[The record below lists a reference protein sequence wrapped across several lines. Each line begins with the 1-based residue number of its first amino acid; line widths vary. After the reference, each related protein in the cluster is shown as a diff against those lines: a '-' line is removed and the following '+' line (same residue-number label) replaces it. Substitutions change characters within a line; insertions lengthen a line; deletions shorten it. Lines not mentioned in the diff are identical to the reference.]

1 MRTQMSSNLNKI
13 YLGIIGK
20 PNSGKST
27 LFNALIGDQI
37 SPVGNEYGLTK
48 QIYKQKFS
56 YNNYEFIIIDTPGL
70 RRRSKVTAK
79 DEVKRNSEVIKLL
92 NKVEIIILLIDSL
105 ESITKQDFR
114 LADLSISKNKIVFFL
129 FNKIDII
136 DDKKK
141 FRNQLKNFLEKN
153 YNKYKLININFI
165 SAKKNQKVSKVLDQI
180 IDKKKLIKVKI
191 KKKNLNNFLD
201 NLNRN
206 ASFPKVNNIEI
217 KPKYIVQI
225 EDTMPKFK
233 VFINTKKKCPQL
245 FQKYFDNSFR
255 KYFSLEGIPIRYDFI
270 NSKNPYAN

>member
-1 MRTQMSSNLNKI
+1 MSSNLNKI

-114 LADLSISKNKIVFFL
+114 LADLSISKNKIVF
-129 FNKIDII
+129 
-136 DDKKK
+136 
-141 FRNQLKNFLEKN
+141 
-153 YNKYKLININFI
+153 
-165 SAKKNQKVSKVLDQI
+165 
-180 IDKKKLIKVKI
+180 
-191 KKKNLNNFLD
+191 
-201 NLNRN
+201 
-206 ASFPKVNNIEI
+206 
-217 KPKYIVQI
+217 
-225 EDTMPKFK
+225 
-233 VFINTKKKCPQL
+233 L
-245 FQKYFDNSFR
+245 FQ
-255 KYFSLEGIPIRYDFI
+255 
-270 NSKNPYAN
+270 